1 MKWRVGGDV
10 NVRGHCRHKATPK
23 MYGGMWNDEIIVPFQ
38 GIGANMKQNVPSLL
52 TGRLLCF
59 LVAAAL
65 SFGGGIADG

>member
-1 MKWRVGGDV
+1 
-10 NVRGHCRHKATPK
+10 